1 VTSSSEPDAPL
12 ARVERRDEHAVVTL
26 DRPEK
31 RNALSIAL
39 RDQVSDALHELA
51 QDRAVKC
58 VVVTGA
64 GEYFSAGFD
73 LKEFADAALADRLW
87 ASSDRFHHSVMRFPL
102 PTIAAINGPALAG
115 GFDLAL
121 LCDVRIASTTAR
133 FAHPEFTFGD
143 VVYSPLHDLVG
154 GAVAREIAL
163 TNRELSAP
171 DALALHVVNEVVAPE
186 ALADAVAAVVARTC
200 QAPRDIL
207 MRTKSKVIARA
218 GIPPTTHT
226 LDL

>member
-1 VTSSSEPDAPL
+1 V
-12 ARVERRDEHAVVTL
+12 RVERADEHAVITL

-39 RDQVSDALHELA
+39 RDQVSDALSDLA

-58 VVVTGA
+58 VVITGA

-73 LKEFADAALADRLW
+73 LKEFADAAIAEQLW
-87 ASSDRFHHSVMRFPL
+87 ASSDRFHHAVLRFPL
-102 PTIAAINGPALAG
+102 PTIAAVNGPALAG

-163 TNRELSAP
+163 TNRELNAE
-171 DALALHVVNEVVAPE
+171 DALALHVVSAVVEPAELP
-186 ALADAVAAVVARTC
+186 AAVGAVVDRTR

-207 MRTKSKVIARA
+207 MRTKTKALARA
-218 GIPPTTHT
+218 GIPPTTRT